1 MPSRTNL
8 FATLEAQGRRVLKL
22 LEAEIHDLEAR
33 LGELRDQ
40 AARWS
45 DAIGLSGGR
54 ATRGTRPVPAA
65 RRAGR
70 GRSPQ
75 GRVRAK
81 NPASPPV
88 DWDAVLA
95 RLPKRFSKADLEKA
109 TPKLKNYPQARVIAV
124 ARWSRSNQIRKVGE
138 GQYQKTT

>member
-1 MPSRTNL
+1 MPRRTNW
-8 FATLEAQGRRVLKL
+8 FATLEAQGQRVLKL

-54 ATRGTRPVPAA
+54 ATRWARPAP

-81 NPASPPV
+81 KPASPPV

-95 RLPKRFSKADLEKA
+95 RLPKRFSKADLDKA